1 LALSKYEQ
9 FLDWNKENIFIN
21 LVQAEDHVRHSTE
34 LRGEHASCI
43 LKHLAYVAGEADEAV
58 SHALELGDA
67 EQSRK
72 FREISASARELMRRV
87 REGSLSEEEAIL
99 SIRELRK
106 KLSELAE
113 EFNTEYCESCTIDF
127 KMFSLG
133 RNGNPYQKEK
143 LINLSKTI
151 RERRK
156 MVEIEYKD
164 YIPYAG
170 GAALALGLD
179 FLYKKIDEITKRAS
193 VALASRPSFWLTALT
208 AIAPIFLAPK
218 VSGYAR
224 TILMTTGAVELIN
237 FLVSAYQGLQ
247 AGTLGIGGPRVI
259 TYTPPPSI
267 PAPAIVAGPETTR

>member
-1 LALSKYEQ
+1 MALSKYEQ

-127 KMFSLG
+127 KMFSSS
-133 RNGNPYQKEK
+133 REENPYKKEK
-143 LINLSKTI
+143 LINLEILHEEEK
-151 RERRK
+151 K
-156 MVEIEYKD
+156 MIDIKYKE
-164 YIPYAG
+164 YIPFVG
-170 GAALALGLD
+170 GVALGLGLD
-179 FLYKKIDEITKRAS
+179 KLYQKIDIIVGKTES
-193 VALASRPSFWLTALT
+193 ALVEKPSFWLEAITAVAPMLLATRLSGYAKTIAFSAGAFELIMLAINT
-208 AIAPIFLAPK
+208 AIAIQREK
-218 VSGYAR
+218 
-224 TILMTTGAVELIN
+224 LIPSS
-237 FLVSAYQGLQ
+237 VK
-247 AGTLGIGGPRVI
+247 
-259 TYTPPPSI
+259 TYTIPST
-267 PAPAIVAGPETTR
+267 VTTQTHEAVFSY